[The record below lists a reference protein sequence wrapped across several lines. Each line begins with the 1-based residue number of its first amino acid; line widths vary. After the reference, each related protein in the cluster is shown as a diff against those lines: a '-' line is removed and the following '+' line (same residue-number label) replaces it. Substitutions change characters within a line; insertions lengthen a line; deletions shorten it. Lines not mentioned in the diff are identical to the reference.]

1 MINLFLDLDGTLAKF
16 NSKRNA
22 LKRFDNE
29 IGFFANLKPY
39 KYIEFVNELATK
51 ENINVFIIS
60 ATPNEQAD
68 QDKLIWI
75 EKHLNNIKKENI
87 CFSRIGENKA
97 KVIKNKLNI
106 TIDKTCLLLDDYTKN
121 LIEWQNLNGIGI
133 KRITSLADN
142 STKKWQ
148 GLCLKDLRQLSSLIM
163 SIAAT
168 DWHFIYAAGR
178 SWSRRSALR
187 ILYILLISF
196 F

>member
-39 KYIEFVNELATK
+39 KYIEFVNSLATK
-51 ENINVFIIS
+51 EGVNVYIIS

-68 QDKLIWI
+68 KDKLVW
-75 EKHLNNIKKENI
+75 IKKYLNQINDKNI
-87 CFSRIGENKA
+87 CFCRLNENKA
-97 KVIKNKLNI
+97 KVIKDKLNI
-106 TIDKTCLLLDDYTKN
+106 TIDNNCLLLDDYTKN

-133 KRITSLADN
+133 KRITSKADN

-163 SIAAT
+163 SIAN
-168 DWHFIYAAGR
+168 
-178 SWSRRSALR
+178 
-187 ILYILLISF
+187 
-196 F
+196 

>member
-51 ENINVFIIS
+51 ENVNVYVIS

-68 QDKLIWI
+68 KDKLVW
-75 EKHLNNIKKENI
+75 IKKYLNQINDKNI
-87 CFSRIGENKA
+87 CFCRLNENKA
-97 KVIKNKLNI
+97 KVIKDKLNI
-106 TIDKTCLLLDDYTKN
+106 TIDNNCLLLDDYTKN
-121 LIEWQNLNGIGI
+121 LIEWKNLNGIGI
-133 KRITSLADN
+133 KRITSKADN

-148 GLCLKDLRQLSSLIM
+148 GLCLKDLRQLSNLIM
-163 SIAAT
+163 SIAN
-168 DWHFIYAAGR
+168 
-178 SWSRRSALR
+178 
-187 ILYILLISF
+187 
-196 F
+196 

>member
-39 KYIEFVNELATK
+39 KYIEFVNELANNK
-51 ENINVFIIS
+51 NVNVYVIS
-60 ATPNEQAD
+60 ATPNDQAD
-68 QDKLIWI
+68 QDKLVWI
-75 EKHLNNIKKENI
+75 KKYLNNIKKENI

-97 KVIKNKLNI
+97 KVIKDKLNI

-121 LIEWQNLNGIGI
+121 LIEWKQLNGIGI
-133 KRITSLADN
+133 KRITSKADN

-148 GLCLKDLRQLSSLIM
+148 GYCLRDLRQLYSLIM
-163 SIAAT
+163 SIA
-168 DWHFIYAAGR
+168 
-178 SWSRRSALR
+178 SE
-187 ILYILLISF
+187 
-196 F
+196 